1 MAATAASWVEAGP
14 FRAHLR
20 HLMAGGDLTATEVA
34 TLAGVPPRLAASL
47 LNGRRSGRAVRR
59 IDPDSAR
66 ALLQVTAGDARAL
79 RTRQVPA
86 QEPRLRLR
94 ALTRREPDLARLAGQ
109 LGVTTGEL
117 GALAAGTSGW
127 CRALLALRL
136 VALVRSTLTDDVVT
150 GPAEVAA

>member
-1 MAATAASWVEAGP
+1 MTAMTQSWVEAGP

-20 HLMAGGDLTATEVA
+20 HLMAGGNLTATEVA

-66 ALLQVTAGDARAL
+66 ALLQVTAGDVKAL

-86 QEPRLRLR
+86 AESRLRLR
-94 ALTRREPDLARLAGQ
+94 TLLRNEPDLARLADQ
-109 LGVTTGEL
+109 LGATTDEL
-117 GALAAGTSGW
+117 VDLALGRSPSCA
-127 CRALLALRL
+127 ALLALRL
-136 VALVRSTLTDDVVT
+136 VALVRATLADEA
-150 GPAEVAA
+150 PAQPARSAA

>member
-1 MAATAASWVEAGP
+1 MAAAAASWVEAGP

-20 HLMAGGDLTATEVA
+20 HLMAVGELSATEVA

-66 ALLQVTAGDARAL
+66 ALLQITAADARAL
-79 RTRQVPA
+79 RTRQLPA
-86 QEPRLRLR
+86 QESRRRLH
-94 ALTRREPDLARLAGQ
+94 ALARREPDLGRLAGR
-109 LGVTTGEL
+109 LGVTTQEL
-117 GALAAGTSGW
+117 VDLHVGASAW

-136 VALVRSTLTDDVVT
+136 VALVRATLSDDA
-150 GPAEVAA
+150 PAPAAVIAA